1 MPIVGINQA
10 LINELNIGDATAGST
25 LDGNIQILSSTP
37 YPIIAFRNGTTDFT
51 KIVVDTTNALT
62 FIDVTQALVFRRNT
76 DLSTLFYVDYAGV
89 INVNNTVDVPA
100 SPVADSARIWIQSGE
115 AKVMDAS
122 GNITTFS
129 PHNTDGIV
137 VDVDDV
143 YPVTVHHKNPYL
155 GIEQWIYL
163 SKLARLVENLTGE
176 KIIYDEPIQ
185 QKDWAADEQ
194 NAHLKSVLAIEKY
207 DAELSRV
214 LALGVSERENQLRIL
229 GTRPETY
236 SMRPEPDWIKN
247 RKNNR
252 E

>member
-1 MPIVGINQA
+1 MPLKNIKDARIDE
-10 LINELNIGDATAGST
+10 INIGDATAGST
-25 LDGNIQILSSTP
+25 LDGNIQIMSNSPFPL
-37 YPIIAFRNGTTDFT
+37 INFRNGTT
-51 KIVVDTTNALT
+51 
-62 FIDVTQALVFRRNT
+62 TQAYIAVGTESGAAVQAINSSMAWNSISSGLNLVVLHETTGLQISNAAT
-76 DLSTLFYVDYAGV
+76 IPDSPSAGS
-89 INVNNTVDVPA
+89 I
-100 SPVADSARIWIQSGE
+100 RIWSQSGE
-115 AKVMDAS
+115 GKIMDES
-122 GNITTFS
+122 GNVTTFS

-137 VDVDDV
+137 VDADDV

-163 SKLARLVENLTGE
+163 SKLARLVEKLTGE

>member
-10 LINELNIGDATAGST
+10 LINELNIGDEAAGST
-25 LDGNIQILSSTP
+25 LDGNIQILSNSP
-37 YPIIAFRNGTTDFT
+37 FPLISFRNGATTQVYIAVGT
-51 KIVVDTTNALT
+51 ESGAMVQAVNSSMAWNSISSGLNLVVLHETIGLQIADAATNPDTP
-62 FIDVTQALVFRRNT
+62 
-76 DLSTLFYVDYAGV
+76 SAGA
-89 INVNNTVDVPA
+89 I
-100 SPVADSARIWIQSGE
+100 RIWAQSGE
-115 AKVMDAS
+115 ARVMDES
-122 GNITTFS
+122 GNVTTFS

-137 VDVDDV
+137 VDADDV

-163 SKLARLVENLTGE
+163 SKLARLVESLTGE
-176 KIIYDEPIQ
+176 KIIYDETIQ

-229 GTRPETY
+229 GKRPETY

-247 RKNNR
+247 RRNDR